1 MLIKVLTVHDDE
13 PAIVECETPVGN
25 LTARWRGEELPSADE
40 THDVEV
46 ETVGHLVWGENLK
59 VSAGIARTEDETSL
73 IGLVEDVEGAVVTLR
88 VGDSILLLEA
98 DGEPPLGVLGEMASV
113 RPREFELW
121 PTGI

>member
-1 MLIKVLTVHDDE
+1 MLIKVLTVHDGE

-59 VSAGIARTEDETSL
+59 VSAGIARTADETSL
-73 IGLVEDVEGAVVTLR
+73 FGLVEDRRGCCSNATSWRLHP
-88 VGDSILLLEA
+88 S
-98 DGEPPLGVLGEMASV
+98 S
-113 RPREFELW
+113 
-121 PTGI
+121 